1 MTNFTQLPLG
11 FVILFLVFSLLFL
24 SNTYRLWFKTDQY
37 YQDIYNSLTREPSI
51 YPFRKFF
58 LKRMESKQSWV
69 LWQKSFSVLGILA
82 VIVADI
88 LIVTTYIKQH

>member
-51 YPFRKFF
+51 YPFQKFF
-58 LKRMESKQSWV
+58 LKRMESKQSWIA
-69 LWQKSFSVLGILA
+69 WQKGFSLSGLAAVLIADVLVVLA
-82 VIVADI
+82 YA
-88 LIVTTYIKQH
+88 K